1 MNNILSIKY
10 FKVMKQFFGKLV
22 AFMVVVLILSVA
34 LDYVITKGLSKYF
47 EYETEAMIDL
57 RDSNVNPD
65 FIILGS
71 CQAVCSYAPEVF
83 DSVINTNSYVFGA
96 YNMTLPTHLCIW
108 DVYKKYHT
116 RLPQY
121 VLMTVDYSDL
131 HYAPLKKTIIEK
143 QFVPLVY
150 DKPVRDYMLSDGGY
164 NAFEVYCPLYRYFG
178 YHQLIKNGV
187 MGFLDLR
194 HGARHRY
201 KGQERMSVGYEFARA
216 DVPDDNYIVVESEL
230 IERLSAWI
238 KEVQGSGVKPI
249 LVTAPLG
256 YELAEKILNAEDAY
270 RVYDSLANQYH
281 IPYLR
286 YQDHPI
292 CRDTAMFNTPAHLNY
307 IGAAKFS
314 KMVADTLL
322 TIQY

>member
-1 MNNILSIKY
+1 MA
-10 FKVMKQFFGKLV
+10 LV
-22 AFMVVVLILSVA
+22 LVLSVA
-34 LDYVITKGLSKYF
+34 LDYVITKGMSKYID
-47 EYETEAMIDL
+47 YDTEAMIDL

-71 CQAVCSYAPEVF
+71 CQAICSYDPEVF
-83 DSVINTNSYVFGA
+83 DSIMNTNSYVFGA
-96 YNMTLPTHLCIW
+96 YNLTLPTHLCIW
-108 DVYKKYHT
+108 EEYKIHHDK
-116 RLPQY
+116 LPQY

-143 QFVPLVY
+143 QFVPLVD

-164 NAFEVYCPLYRYFG
+164 KAWEVYMPLYRYFG
-178 YHQLIKNGV
+178 YHQSIKNGV
-187 MGFLDLR
+187 MGFFGIR
-194 HGARHRY
+194 HGERVRT
-201 KGQERMSVGYEFARA
+201 KGQERMSAGYSFSRS
-216 DVPDDNYIVVESEL
+216 DVPDDYYIVVEQEL

-238 KEVQGSGVKPI
+238 KELQESGVKPI

-256 YELAEKILNAEDAY
+256 YELAGRIVNAEDAY
-270 RVYDSLANQYH
+270 QVYDSLANQYN

-292 CRDTAMFNTPAHLNY
+292 CRDTAMFNTPPHLNR
-307 IGAAKFS
+307 IGAEEFS

>member
-1 MNNILSIKY
+1 
-10 FKVMKQFFGKLV
+10 MKQFIGKLV
-22 AFMVVVLILSVA
+22 AFLVVVLILSVA

-47 EYETEAMIDL
+47 DYDTEAMIDL

-65 FIILGS
+65 FVILGS
-71 CQAVCSYAPEVF
+71 CQAVCSYDPAVF
-83 DSVINTNSYVFGA
+83 DSVMHTDSYVYGA
-96 YNMTLPTHLCIW
+96 YNLTLPTHLCLW
-108 DVYKKYHT
+108 EEYKLHHN

-131 HYAPLKKTIIEK
+131 HYAPMKATIVEK
-143 QFVPLVY
+143 QFVPMVY
-150 DKPVRDYMLSDGGY
+150 DKPVRDYMLADGGY
-164 NAFEVYCPLYRYFG
+164 DAWEVYMPLYRYFG
-178 YHQLIKNGV
+178 YHQQIKNGV
-187 MGFLDLR
+187 LGFIGIR
-194 HGARHRY
+194 HGARNRY
-201 KGQERMSVGYEFARA
+201 KGHQAVPVGYEFARA
-216 DVPDDNYIVVESEL
+216 DVPDDNYIVVEPEL

-238 KEVQGSGVKPI
+238 EELQESGVKPV

-256 YELAEKILNAEDAY
+256 YELAEKIINTEDAY
-270 RVYDSLANQYH
+270 RVYDSLAMQYN

-292 CRDTAMFNTPAHLNY
+292 CKDTAMFNTPAHLNY
-307 IGAAKFS
+307 IGAAEFS

>member
-1 MNNILSIKY
+1 MA
-10 FKVMKQFFGKLV
+10 VG
-22 AFMVVVLILSVA
+22 LILSVA
-34 LDYVITKGLSKYF
+34 LDYVITKGLSKFFDYD
-47 EYETEAMIDL
+47 TEAMIDL

-65 FIILGS
+65 FVILGS
-71 CQAVCSYAPEVF
+71 CQAICSYDPEVL
-83 DSVINTNSYVFGA
+83 DSILNTDSYVFGA
-96 YNMTLPTHLCIW
+96 YNLTLPTHLCMW
-108 DVYKKYHT
+108 EEYKLHHVK
-116 RLPQY
+116 LPQY

-131 HYAPLKKTIIEK
+131 HFVPLKGTIIEK

-164 NAFEVYCPLYRYFG
+164 NAFDVYCPLFRYFG
-178 YHQLIKNGV
+178 YHQSIKNGV
-187 MGFLDLR
+187 MGFLGLR
-194 HGARHRY
+194 HGARERT
-201 KGQERMSVGYEFARA
+201 KGQERMPIGYEFSRA
-216 DVPDDNYIVVESEL
+216 DVPDNNYIIVEQKL

-238 KEVQGSGVKPI
+238 KELQESGVKPI

-256 YELAEKILNAEDAY
+256 YELAEKIVNAEDAY
-270 RVYDSLANQYH
+270 RVYDSLAIQYH

-292 CRDTAMFNTPAHLNY
+292 CRDTAMFNTPPHLNRL
-307 IGAAKFS
+307 GAGEFS